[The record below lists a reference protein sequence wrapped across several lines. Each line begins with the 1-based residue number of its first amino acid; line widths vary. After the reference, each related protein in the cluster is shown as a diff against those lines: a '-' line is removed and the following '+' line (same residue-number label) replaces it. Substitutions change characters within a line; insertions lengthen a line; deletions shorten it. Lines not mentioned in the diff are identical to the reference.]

1 MNIISTFPVTRTVA
15 PVLRR
20 IGLDPAC
27 HEGAAEVID
36 TLFKLHFEP
45 MRPNMA
51 RDDYQEGV
59 ARSIDYW
66 AFQVDAARDYAQP
79 FFQSGDAIG
88 DPVFCAL
95 IGGID
100 LLVDAQTRDWQS
112 HAARN
117 ACQITREAVT
127 IQSPSAFMAAC
138 PEAQFI
144 AMMDVYCDLNAQ
156 AALMRA
162 MPERFTNTPLSTI
175 DGVGMAHSLEFP
187 ASKLGD
193 AIGAAEQKVAEIW
206 RSVYN
211 PRKGA
216 TLRPV

>member
-1 MNIISTFPVTRTVA
+1 MP
-15 PVLRR
+15 
-20 IGLDPAC
+20 
-27 HEGAAEVID
+27 
-36 TLFKLHFEP
+36 
-45 MRPNMA
+45 

-95 IGGID
+95 IGGVD
-100 LLVDAQTRDWQS
+100 LLVDAQIRNWQS
-112 HAARN
+112 HAVRN
-117 ACQITREAVT
+117 ACQLTREAVT
-127 IQSPSAFMAAC
+127 IQTPAAFNAAC

-162 MPERFTNTPLSTI
+162 LPERFTDTPLSTI
-175 DGVGMAHSLEFP
+175 DGVGMARCLEFP

-193 AIGAAEQKVAEIW
+193 AIDMVEQKVAEIW